1 MLDVSAANAAG
12 EKHARSRPT
21 ALVVA
26 LPPSNVEPPTIS
38 GTARLESTLSA
49 DRGRWIGLPEPTF
62 DLEWRRCDLAGPEC
76 VPIDQATAA
85 VYTLTRSDVGKA
97 IVLRVTA
104 TNRAGPVTMDTTAT
118 QPVEGA
124 PLSLELPTFSGRA
137 IVGER
142 LTANP
147 GSWSAFPEPE
157 FGYRWLRCDAAG
169 ENCGPAHALRI
180 ATIPLNPSDAGHTF
194 RVEVTASNA
203 LGEATA
209 RSTAS
214 APVRR
219 PPFNIALPFVEYD
232 FEAET
237 FTADPGEW
245 RGYPAPSYTFRW
257 QHCKGTTC
265 WNIQDAPTESKY
277 TPEEGQ
283 PGCDIRVVV
292 TATNNAGSTTATSE
306 TLHICD

>member
-1 MLDVSAANAAG
+1 MDRVARADV
-12 EKHARSRPT
+12 
-21 ALVVA
+21 
-26 LPPSNVEPPTIS
+26 
-38 GTARLESTLSA
+38 
-49 DRGRWIGLPEPTF
+49 

-124 PLSLELPTFSGRA
+124 PLSLELPTSSGRA

-157 FGYRWLRCDAAG
+157 FGYRWLRCDAVG

-232 FEAET
+232 FEAENVHRRSGRMARLSGT
-237 FTADPGEW
+237 ELHVPVAALQGNHLLEHPGRTDGVE
-245 RGYPAPSYTFRW
+245 
-257 QHCKGTTC
+257 
-265 WNIQDAPTESKY
+265 D